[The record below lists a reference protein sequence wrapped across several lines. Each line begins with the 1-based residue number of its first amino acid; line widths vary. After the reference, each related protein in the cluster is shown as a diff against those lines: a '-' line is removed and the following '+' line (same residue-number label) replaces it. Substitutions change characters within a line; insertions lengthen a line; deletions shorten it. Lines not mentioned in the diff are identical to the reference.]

1 MSKAEIHR
9 QLQMNFPGGR
19 ECSEGS
25 SSGQGA
31 DVYCPDSR
39 RVSQQWLSGCREERA
54 LTRDLMEQVS
64 DLSNLVAAQR
74 QVVKN
79 GGSAG
84 IDGMSTSE
92 LKEWFNHHHG
102 SLIRSLQ
109 EGTYQPKAV
118 REVQIPKPKGGYR
131 KLGIPTVQDRL
142 VQQAISQVLTR
153 RYEPAFSSHSYGF
166 RPGRNAHQGLRKAG
180 EYVREGYNH
189 VIDLDL
195 EKFFDQVNQDR
206 LMWLLG
212 TRIGDKRLL
221 RLIGKFL
228 RTGILKD
235 GLTSQRVKGT
245 PQGSPLSPLL
255 SNIVL
260 DELDKELERRG
271 HRFVRYADDA
281 IILLQ
286 SEASAKRVKEGITT
300 FIENRLKLK
309 VNREKSR
316 ICRPWKLNFLGYSI
330 LPDGQLGLSRES
342 EQRFKA
348 KIRRLT
354 QRNRGISLKQLIE
367 ELNPVLR
374 GWLNYFHLA
383 RMRKRLERMEGWIKR
398 RIRCFRLKQCKR
410 AIGIAR
416 FLRQLGLPER
426 RSWLL
431 ALSSKGWYHKSCT
444 PQANEGM
451 NNQWFSDLGLYSLI
465 KNYC

>member
-9 QLQMNFPGGR
+9 QLQMNFPGGG

-54 LTRDLMEQVS
+54 LTRGLMEQVS

-92 LKEWFNHHHG
+92 LKEWFSHHHR
-102 SLIRSLQ
+102 SLMRSLQ

-118 REVQIPKPKGGYR
+118 REVQIPKPKGGHR
-131 KLGIPTVQDRL
+131 KLGIPTAQDRL
-142 VQQAISQVLTR
+142 IQQAISQVLTR
-153 RYEPAFSSHSYGF
+153 RYELAFSSHSYGF

-195 EKFFDQVNQDR
+195 EKFFDQVNHDR

-221 RLIGKFL
+221 KLIGKFL

-330 LPDGQLGLSRES
+330 LSDGRLGLSRES

-383 RMRKRLERMEGWIKR
+383 RMRKRLERMESWIKR

-416 FLRQLGLPER
+416 FLRHLGLPEWR
-426 RSWLL
+426 AWLL

-451 NNQWFSDLGLYSLI
+451 DNQWFNKVGLYSLG